1 MIKKTFYN
9 LPKAKQDRII
19 NAIKNEFN
27 RASIDKLSINNIIKD
42 ANISRGS
49 FYQYFDDKSD
59 LYDIIADQMM
69 DSVRAVFSKFLTE
82 NKGDLFQTFDA
93 VVNLFLYGNYP
104 DFLYDHRDNL
114 PLNSHNAKTIVD
126 KINTRMLKFA
136 DTLVSNIDPSNLKV
150 KDLDDLQSLLILIS
164 SAAKEVTFDHRVRKL
179 SKEQC
184 LENYRRKID
193 IIKNGA
199 VI

>member
-1 MIKKTFYN
+1 
-9 LPKAKQDRII
+9 
-19 NAIKNEFN
+19 
-27 RASIDKLSINNIIKD
+27 
-42 ANISRGS
+42 
-49 FYQYFDDKSD
+49 
-59 LYDIIADQMM
+59 MM

-150 KDLDDLQSLLILIS
+150 KDLDDLQSLLSLIS